1 MRIRACTVTQEGRG
15 SKLRSATVLSAP
27 LRLALSIYQSN
38 NNQKES
44 LKIRHFD
51 GTCSATPS
59 AVRVGGLVSLQL
71 MPISLSWIM
80 YNGHMCH
87 PHVPEA
93 KRTAS
98 KSMKITITFKTSV
111 CCLHH
116 RPETAAATCFGSRTE
131 RGAQLAAP
139 H

>member
-1 MRIRACTVTQEGRG
+1 MDLIPSGIKIITDIKNYLKIY
-15 SKLRSATVLSAP
+15 SKDENDECNS
-27 LRLALSIYQSN
+27 
-38 NNQKES
+38 QKDS
-44 LKIRHFD
+44 VKIRHFD

-59 AVRVGGLVSLQL
+59 AVRVGGLVSPQL

-131 RGAQLAAP
+131 RGARLAAP